1 MNLKH
6 LLTFIIAAAVL
17 TSAEARDGAP
27 VVITHVADAK
37 KTTSTVRFT
46 EELKIVLS
54 PPADAPPAYEWVII
68 SNDARILRLTK
79 SPRPSALPEK
89 SSAEKTPP
97 PAAPNTWTA
106 TFVALRPGRS
116 IVRFVYVPTANN
128 AVETPIDSREV
139 VVNVR

>member
-17 TSAEARDGAP
+17 TSAEARDAAP
-27 VVITHVADAK
+27 AIITHVADAK
-37 KTTSTVRFT
+37 KTTSTIRFT
-46 EELKIVLS
+46 EEIKIVL
-54 PPADAPPAYEWVII
+54 PTPADAPPAYEWVIM
-68 SNDARILRLTK
+68 SNDSRILRLTK
-79 SPRPSALPEK
+79 SPRPGAPAEK
-89 SSAEKTPP
+89 SPAEKSAP
-97 PAAPNTWTA
+97 PAATAWTA

-116 IVRFVYVPTANN
+116 IVRFVYVPAANN